1 MTDDTLPSAEPSPGP
16 PIEAIQDAW
25 SVPEPSVQ
33 FAAGV
38 LAAHFAES
46 EAATDAPTEG
56 PRRQWTW
63 LGAVAAVLLVAGLV
77 WTLRGG
83 ESIEDHLEARAVQT
97 VELGDRARAVAQP
110 GTRMKW
116 SVDSDGTTRIDQ
128 RSGRVFY
135 RVDHGERF
143 DVVTPA
149 GTVTVTGT
157 CFEVDLES
165 PLMKTNA
172 RSGALGAVLAS
183 ALVVTVYEGG
193 VVLANDNGRVDLA
206 AGQAGRV
213 SDARAPVRFD
223 PDGGERD
230 TELAS
235 GSKSRSQPK
244 SKSKSK
250 SKPGEIAGDPMAHIQ
265 RQARDIERIREEKD
279 AQAARIE
286 ELETEVLALGGS
298 VDPKSPEAAKA
309 RAKMCASQS
318 RGGSCPFLEPDQE
331 TLREMARC
339 ATVKIDSL
347 GFVDDP
353 EPPSPGMIA
362 ERLGVTDPS
371 EAKKLH
377 AAAALQYEAYNDSL
391 REMYLELGGDEATAE
406 DASGKTLESFIF
418 DQLDRELV
426 GDIQRR
432 IAQERAGLRQP
443 PLDGSAMPIEERVSR
458 LMADSGNEFERLV
471 GDSLGEER
479 ARELRRKHDGWP
491 GSTSVHSGNCVEG
504 ER

>member
-1 MTDDTLPSAEPSPGP
+1 MTEKTPPSESA
-16 PIEAIQDAW
+16 IEAIEDAW
-25 SVPEPSVQ
+25 SVPEPSVE

-38 LAAHFAES
+38 LASHFAGTETQT
-46 EAATDAPTEG
+46 EAPAHAPR
-56 PRRQWTW
+56 PRWVW
-63 LGAVAAVLLVAGLV
+63 LGAVAAVLLVVGLV

-83 ESIEDHLEARAVQT
+83 TSIEDHLEARAVQT
-97 VELGDRARAVAQP
+97 VALGDRATAVAQP

-165 PLMKTNA
+165 NAMKTNA
-172 RSGALGAVLAS
+172 RAGALGAVLAS

-193 VVLANDNGRVDLA
+193 VVLANDNGSVDLA

-223 PDGGERD
+223 PDDDSRD
-230 TELAS
+230 GQLPDAQATEKKNT
-235 GSKSRSQPK
+235 GD
-244 SKSKSK
+244 
-250 SKPGEIAGDPMAHIQ
+250 IAGDPMAHIA
-265 RQARDIERIREEKD
+265 RQARDIDRIREEKD
-279 AQAARIE
+279 AQAVRIA
-286 ELETEVLALGGS
+286 ELEAQVVELGGA

-309 RAKMCASQS
+309 RAKKCASQS
-318 RGGSCPFLEPDQE
+318 RGGNCPFLEPDQD
-331 TLREMARC
+331 TLMEMARC

-347 GFVDDP
+347 GFVDNP
-353 EPPSPGMIA
+353 EPPSAGMVA
-362 ERLGVTDPS
+362 ERLGVTDAE
-371 EAKKLH
+371 EADKLH
-377 AAAALQYEAYNDSL
+377 AAATQQYDGYNDAL
-391 REMYLELGGDEATAE
+391 REMYLELGGDETTAE

-432 IAQERAGLRQP
+432 IAEERAGLRQAP
-443 PLDGSAMPIEERVSR
+443 TDRSAMPLEERVSR
-458 LMADSGNEFERLV
+458 LMAESGNEFERLV
-471 GDSLGEER
+471 GESLGEER

-491 GSTSVHSGNCVEG
+491 GSTSVHSGNCTEEG
-504 ER
+504 PTPPSQ

>member
-1 MTDDTLPSAEPSPGP
+1 MTDETPPSQSS
-16 PIEAIQDAW
+16 IEAIEDAW
-25 SVPEPSVQ
+25 SVPEPSVE

-38 LAAHFAES
+38 LASHFAEGDATTHATA
-46 EAATDAPTEG
+46 EA
-56 PRRQWTW
+56 PRPRWVW
-63 LGAVAAVLLVAGLV
+63 LGAVAAVLLIAGLM
-77 WTLRGG
+77 WAFLGG
-83 ESIEDHLEARAVQT
+83 QSFEDQLEAREVRT
-97 VELGDRARAVAQP
+97 VALGDRATAVAQP

-128 RSGRVFY
+128 SSGRVFY

-165 PLMKTNA
+165 PTMKTHNVRA
-172 RSGALGAVLAS
+172 GALGAALAS

-193 VVLANDNGRVDLA
+193 VVLANDHGSVDLA
-206 AGQAGRV
+206 AGDSGRV

-223 PDGGERD
+223 PDGD
-230 TELAS
+230 DSHTAELADADPA
-235 GSKSRSQPK
+235 SKK
-244 SKSKSK
+244 SA
-250 SKPGEIAGDPMAHIQ
+250 GTVAGDPMAHIA
-265 RQARDIERIREEKD
+265 RQARDIDRIREEKD
-279 AQAARIE
+279 AQAVRIQ
-286 ELETEVLALGGS
+286 ELEAQVIELGGA

-318 RGGSCPFLEPDQE
+318 RGGNCPFLEPDQD
-331 TLREMARC
+331 TLMEMARC

-347 GFVDDP
+347 GFVDNP

-362 ERLGVTDPS
+362 QRLGVTDPT
-371 EAKKLH
+371 EAEQLH
-377 AAAALQYEAYNDSL
+377 AAATKQYEGYNDSL

-432 IAQERAGLRQP
+432 IAEERAGLRQP
-443 PLDGSAMPIEERVSR
+443 PVDRSAMPLEERVSR
-458 LMADSGNEFERLV
+458 LMAESGNEFERLV

-491 GSTSVHSGNCVEG
+491 GSTSVHSGDCVDG
-504 ER
+504 EP